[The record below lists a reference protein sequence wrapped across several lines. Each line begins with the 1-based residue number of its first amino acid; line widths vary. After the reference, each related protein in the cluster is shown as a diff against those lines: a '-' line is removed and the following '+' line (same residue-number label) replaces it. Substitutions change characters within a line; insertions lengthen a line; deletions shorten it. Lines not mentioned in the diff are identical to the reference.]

1 MDQIAEKA
9 YLNYPV
15 NKTMIRR
22 GRMNFLAADLSG
34 HPQICRLLKADRCT
48 WKDFQAEQ
56 QLQRAAKKRYL
67 QYHSLRCAQE
77 TRQLLSLQARRP
89 AR

>member
-1 MDQIAEKA
+1 MLPCQRSCSA
-9 YLNYPV
+9 YWTGCH
-15 NKTMIRR
+15 KTCSR
-22 GRMNFLAADLSG
+22 
-34 HPQICRLLKADRCT
+34 

-89 AR
+89 ARYNVL

>member
-1 MDQIAEKA
+1 MDEIAEKA

-15 NKTMIRR
+15 NKKMIRR

-48 WKDFQAEQ
+48 DADVGVAVPPNDKY
-56 QLQRAAKKRYL
+56 K
-67 QYHSLRCAQE
+67 
-77 TRQLLSLQARRP
+77 
-89 AR
+89 